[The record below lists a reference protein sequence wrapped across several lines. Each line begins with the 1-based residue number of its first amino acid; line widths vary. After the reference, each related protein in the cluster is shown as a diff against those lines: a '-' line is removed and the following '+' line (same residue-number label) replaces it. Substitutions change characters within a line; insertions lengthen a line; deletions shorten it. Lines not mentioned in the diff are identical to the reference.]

1 MIFNLRCV
9 ASYTFNWRIIFQGQ
23 EYTPF
28 YHKESVVYPFGN
40 DFNGKA
46 PYDVYA
52 PRPSV
57 KSRFL
62 NRR

>member
-40 DFNGKA
+40 DFDGKL
-46 PYDVYA
+46 
-52 PRPSV
+52 RMTFMHQG
-57 KSRFL
+57 RQ
-62 NRR
+62 